1 MNQPIVNRPGLVAG
15 SLFVITVPIHL
26 LLPQSKS
33 IALSAVTLSLIG
45 GAYIGFGARAEK
57 FSTFAIELAV
67 AALFGMAALLGLL
80 WHWSALPIGLAAHA
94 IWDLAHHNGL
104 FGAPVPRWYIP
115 MCVFFDLAAALF
127 LVILYGI

>member
-15 SLFVITVPIHL
+15 SLFVIAVPIHL
-26 LLPQSKS
+26 LLPQSES
-33 IALSAVTLSLIG
+33 IALSAVALSLIG

-80 WHWSALPIGLAAHA
+80 WHWSALPIGLAARKSSGSVSGVRTSTVTRSYGRPVSSSSQA
-94 IWDLAHHNGL
+94 IRWDRVRAHQ
-104 FGAPVPRWYIP
+104 
-115 MCVFFDLAAALF
+115 
-127 LVILYGI
+127 

>member
-26 LLPQSKS
+26 RLPQSES

-45 GAYIGFGARAEK
+45 GAHIGFGARAEK
-57 FSTFAIELAV
+57 FSTFAI
-67 AALFGMAALLGLL
+67 
-80 WHWSALPIGLAAHA
+80 GLAAHA
-94 IWDLAHHNGL
+94 VWDLAHHNGL

-115 MCVFFDLAAALF
+115 MCVLFYLAAALF
-127 LVILYGI
+127 LVILYGL